1 MKNETPGRIRI
12 IDIAREAG
20 VSITAANKVLS
31 GGSSN
36 IRVGREKSEL
46 IRAIA
51 KRLDYRPNIIA
62 RTLVGGKSKIIG
74 VHVDSMAPFT
84 YFRILAG
91 IEHELSNHG
100 YRTMISETH
109 DNIDNIGEAYNM
121 FMQYGADGI
130 IMMSHNYPALNE
142 LERARLVNLV
152 NTVYIGK
159 PCADKAAF
167 VHIDFAAGVEAAVKH
182 LLVRGKRRIGLVIP
196 DPAIYTIALRLEGF
210 KRAVAKE
217 SKKIECSEIHILNS
231 LDATV
236 TVPEIFENFIQPNKI
251 NGLIM
256 TNDTMAT
263 FMMRTLTR
271 HGIRIPEEIAV
282 IGQDN
287 MEYTPG
293 LTPSLT
299 TIDENSEE
307 TARNAVELLM
317 LQIAGKLDKNHSI
330 RVVTPTLVVREST

>member
-1 MKNETPGRIRI
+1 MKDETGGRVRI
-12 IDIAREAG
+12 VDIAREAG
-20 VSITAANKVLS
+20 VSVTAANKVLS

-36 IRVGREKSEL
+36 IRVGREKADR

-91 IEHELSNHG
+91 LEHELSARG
-100 YRTMISETH
+100 YRTMIAESH
-109 DNIDNIGEAYNM
+109 DSIDNIREAYNT

-130 IMMSHNYPALNE
+130 IMLSHNYPALNDQ
-142 LERARLVNLV
+142 ERNRLVNLV

-167 VHIDFAAGVEAAVKH
+167 VHVDFAAGIEAAVKH
-182 LLVRGKRRIGLVIP
+182 LLERGKKRLGLVIP

-210 KRAVAKE
+210 QRTVAE
-217 SKKIECSEIHILNS
+217 ASGKIECAEVHILDS
-231 LDATV
+231 LDPAASIPAV
-236 TVPEIFENFIQPNKI
+236 LEKFIRPNKI

-263 FMMRTLTR
+263 FMMRTFVR
-271 HGIRIPEEIAV
+271 HGIRIPEEVAV

-287 MEYTPG
+287 MDYTAG

-299 TIDENSEE
+299 TLDENSGQ

-317 LQIAGKLDKNHSI
+317 LQIAGKLDKVNSF
-330 RVVTPTLVVREST
+330 RVVTPTLIVRESA

>member
-20 VSITAANKVLS
+20 VSVTAANKVLS
-31 GGSSN
+31 GGSSS
-36 IRVGREKSEL
+36 IRVGQEKAEL

-91 IEHELSNHG
+91 IEHELSIRG
-100 YRTMISETH
+100 YRTMIAESH
-109 DNIDNIGEAYNM
+109 DNIDSIGEAYNT

-130 IMMSHNYPALNE
+130 IIISHNYPALKQQEQNQ
-142 LERARLVNLV
+142 LVNLA

-167 VHIDFAAGVEAAVKH
+167 VHIDFAAGVETAVKH
-182 LLVRGKRRIGLVIP
+182 LLARGKKRLGLVIP
-196 DPAIYTIALRLEGF
+196 DPALSTIALRLDGF
-210 KRAVAKE
+210 KRVAAE
-217 SKKIECSEIHILNS
+217 VSAKIECAEVHVLDS
-231 LDATV
+231 LDAATSIPGV
-236 TVPEIFENFIQPNKI
+236 FEKFVRPNKI

-282 IGQDN
+282 VGQDN

-317 LQIAGKLDKNHSI
+317 LQIAGKLDKNHSV